1 MLPTGAKIEK
11 TYKYGDPASPV
22 AVLTLGA
29 VLLGFLSLMF
39 LISKGRPQAGLPF
52 LNGAA
57 IIGFAVAYLLVYRDL
72 GFGFA

>member
-1 MLPTGAKIEK
+1 MT
-11 TYKYGDPASPV
+11 V

-29 VLLGFLSLMF
+29 VLVGFLSLMF

-52 LNGAA
+52 LNGSA
-57 IIGFAVAYLLVYRDL
+57 IIGFTIAYLLVYQDL